1 MDSIAEDLKLICQYE
16 GSAEKVTVIPRIES
30 ALSLDRILIG
40 SFYID
45 SLEMAPSARLI
56 LTKENPSA
64 VFPEKPVIFRPL
76 FWFPR
81 NMGSPAFYNYKA
93 VFFKNGKEDFS
104 ITMRD
109 GFSLPE
115 VEYNENEV
123 RFTLQGNP
131 LSLRRFVPVP
141 QEEEELRSA
150 VRSDKKA
157 NFFLLPAGKEEL
169 WESLLAFCDTYGIAA
184 ALSLP
189 EGMTFRDLPRE
200 LFTHPSLLF
209 LFSTS
214 LASGEKEEHIL
225 HPLRKLVTLPHT
237 LLGDLLT

>member
-1 MDSIAEDLKLICQYE
+1 MDMDSIAEDLKLICQHE

-30 ALSLDRILIG
+30 TLSLDRILIG

-93 VFFKNGKEDFS
+93 LFFKNGKEDFS

-123 RFTLQGNP
+123 RFTLQGKP
-131 LSLRRFVPVP
+131 LSL
-141 QEEEELRSA
+141 
-150 VRSDKKA
+150 RSDKKA

-169 WESLLAFCDTYGIAA
+169 WENLLALCDTYGIAA